1 MCRETNKMKKAILGI
16 LFLELV
22 MVSPVPTMAGIN
34 VDINVGIPLPP
45 AIVFSSPP
53 ALIVL
58 PETYVY
64 VAPDVDVDIFFYDGW
79 WWRPW
84 DGRWYRS
91 HDYSSGWT
99 HYDNVPSFYR
109 GIPSGWRNDY
119 REHRWKGHQWDHQPI
134 PHSQVQQ
141 NWRNWEKNKHWEKQ
155 KNWGV
160 KDLQPQKSRP
170 QLKAVQPQRSQQHQ
184 KAVKPQHSQQQ
195 KGNHKKEHEG
205 KKGK

>member
-1 MCRETNKMKKAILGI
+1 MCRETNKMKKALLGI

-22 MVSPVPTMAGIN
+22 MVSPVSTMAGIN
-34 VDINVGIPLPP
+34 VDINIGIPLPP

-99 HYDNVPSFYR
+99 HFNNVPSFYR
-109 GIPSGWRNDY
+109 GIPSDWRNDY
-119 REHRWKGHQWDHQPI
+119 REHRWKGHQWDHQRI
-134 PHSQVQQ
+134 PHSQVQR

-160 KDLQPQKSRP
+160 KDLQPRQSRP
-170 QLKAVQPQRSQQHQ
+170 QLKGVQPQHSQQHR

-195 KGNHKKEHEG
+195 KGHHEKEHGG